1 MSKKDGKHKTTSCC
15 MIDDGHPDSKSN
27 VDIAVET
34 CANGINVIGK
44 KPSEELVFLI
54 MKVGSSVTNTRN
66 LVKNVK
72 KKGLEE
78 GFNNFE
84 ITLLAR
90 DLLRPSLTKRQLN
103 YWFPIRSNTRKIQNI
118 QKVHNIENK
127 DKAQFP
133 VAFVLPSLL
142 QSAPPFPDQREATST
157 INPPATREKILIEK
171 HEGKTS
177 GRISFSDVI
186 DPESA
191 ADSTIY
197 QPSLHHHKCENQNSS
212 PNENPND
219 GSSDFFQVSKNCDFV
234 KEHFRPRID
243 PIEAIEYLQRFV
255 GKCQKI
261 DFAFR
266 VVE

>member
-1 MSKKDGKHKTTSCC
+1 MSKKDEKRKTTSCC
-15 MIDDGHPDSKSN
+15 MVDDGRPDSKSTA
-27 VDIAVET
+27 DTAKET
-34 CANGINVIGK
+34 SANGIKVIGK
-44 KPSEELVFLI
+44 KPSKELDSLI
-54 MKVGSSVTNTRN
+54 MSIGSSIANTRN
-66 LVKNVK
+66 LIKNVK
-72 KKGLEE
+72 KKGMEE

-90 DLLRPSLTKRQLN
+90 ELLRPSLTKRQLN
-103 YWFPIRSNTRKIQNI
+103 YWFPIMSNSRKIQNI

-133 VAFVLPSLL
+133 VAFVLPSVS
-142 QSAPPFPDQREATST
+142 QSVPPFPGQMGATVAITSS
-157 INPPATREKILIEK
+157 ATREKILIEK
-171 HEGKTS
+171 NGGKTS
-177 GRISFSDVI
+177 GRISFSDLI
-186 DPESA
+186 DPKSA
-191 ADSTIY
+191 LDSTIY
-197 QPSLHHHKCENQNSS
+197 QPSLHQFKWENQNSP

-255 GKCQKI
+255 GKYQKI